1 MTDAPHA
8 IIVGAGFA
16 GLSGV
21 GRLRKG
27 GVRVTIIDR
36 NLYSTFQ
43 PLLYQVATGGLN
55 PGDIAYPVGGFT
67 ARRGTRYTRG
77 ELAAIDAQAHTIKL
91 TDGRELGYDYL
102 ILATGVSANYF
113 GVKGAAENTFGL
125 YTRADSIVLRDH
137 IMSGFEQLNADPDS
151 HREFA
156 VTVVGGGATGVELAG
171 TLGEL
176 RREALHATFPD
187 VDPSRVHVRL
197 VEMAPALLMPFHPR
211 LREYTRKQLA
221 ARGVDIRLDT
231 RILEVLPDRVVLGD
245 GQSLPSDLTVWAAG
259 VAAPP
264 PVAGWNLP
272 QGQSGRILIG
282 PDLRVQGQDRIFAI
296 GDIALYPDQPSPQLA
311 QPALQEG
318 KHAAAQVVRLLH
330 GEPTK
335 PFSYHDKGIMATIG
349 RKSAVVQLARG
360 ARITGTLAWLV
371 WLALHLLYLL
381 GGRNRVSTVINLSWR
396 YIAWGHGGGVIVGDE
411 PPETLQIEGGGRA
424 VGDLE

>member
-16 GLSGV
+16 GLSAVRG
-21 GRLRKG
+21 LRKA

-55 PGDIAYPVGGFT
+55 AGDIAYPVGGFT

-77 ELAAIDAQAHTIKL
+77 ELTAIDAQAHTIKL

-102 ILATGVSANYF
+102 VLATGVSANYF

-125 YTRADSIVLRDH
+125 YTRADSIMLRDH
-137 IMSGFEQLNADPDS
+137 IMSGFELLNADPDS
-151 HREFA
+151 HREFDI
-156 VTVVGGGATGVELAG
+156 TVVGGGATGVEMAG

-176 RREALHATFPD
+176 RREVLHATFPD

-197 VEMAPALLMPFHPR
+197 VEMAPALLMPFHPK

-259 VAAPP
+259 VAAPR

-272 QGQSGRILIG
+272 QGPGGRILIG
-282 PDLRVQGQDRIFAI
+282 PDLRVQGEDRIFAI
-296 GDIALYPDQPSPQLA
+296 GDIAIYPDEPSPQLA

-318 KHAAAQVVRLLH
+318 RHAAAQIVRLLH
-330 GEPTK
+330 GEPTER
-335 PFSYHDKGIMATIG
+335 FSYHDKGIMATIG
-349 RKSAVVQLARG
+349 RKSAVVQLGRG
-360 ARITGTLAWLV
+360 GRITGTLAWLV

-381 GGRNRVSTVINLSWR
+381 GGRNRVSTLINLSWR

>member
-16 GLSGV
+16 GLSAVRG
-21 GRLRKG
+21 LRKA

-77 ELAAIDAQAHTIKL
+77 ELTAIDAQAHTIKL

-102 ILATGVSANYF
+102 VLATGVSANYF

-125 YTRADSIVLRDH
+125 YTRADSIMLRDH
-137 IMSGFEQLNADPDS
+137 IMSGFELLNADPDS
-151 HREFA
+151 HREFDI
-156 VTVVGGGATGVELAG
+156 TVVGGGATGVEMAG

-176 RREALHATFPD
+176 RREVLHATFPD

-197 VEMAPALLMPFHPR
+197 VEMAPALLMPFHPK
-211 LREYTRKQLA
+211 LREYTRKQLVS
-221 ARGVDIRLDT
+221 RGVDIRLDT
-231 RILEVLPDRVVLGD
+231 RILEVLPDRVVHGD

-259 VAAPP
+259 VAAPR

-272 QGQSGRILIG
+272 QGPGGRILIG
-282 PDLRVQGQDRIFAI
+282 PDLRVQGEDRIFAI
-296 GDIALYPDQPSPQLA
+296 GDIAIYPDEPSPQLA

-318 KHAAAQVVRLLH
+318 RHAAAQVVRLLH
-330 GEPTK
+330 GEPTE

-349 RKSAVVQLARG
+349 RKSAVVQLGRG
-360 ARITGTLAWLV
+360 GRITGTLAWLV

-381 GGRNRVSTVINLSWR
+381 GGRNRVSTLINLSWR

>member
-1 MTDAPHA
+1 MTDAPNV

-16 GLSGV
+16 GQSAMHG
-21 GRLRKG
+21 LRKAG
-27 GVRVTIIDR
+27 AHVTVIDQ

-43 PLLYQVATGGLN
+43 PLLYEVATGGLN
-55 PGDIAYPVGGFT
+55 AGDVSYTVGGFT
-67 ARRGTRYTRG
+67 AQRGGSYTRG
-77 ELAAIDAQAHTIKL
+77 ALAAVDQQARRITL

-102 ILATGVSANYF
+102 ILATGVLANYF

-137 IMSGFEQLNADPDS
+137 FMNGFERLSADPGGCQ
-151 HREFA
+151 EFA
-156 VTVVGGGATGVELAG
+156 ITVVGGGATGVELAG
-171 TLGEL
+171 AMGEL
-176 RREALHATFPD
+176 RKDVLHATFPD
-187 VDPSRVHVRL
+187 VNPSRVHVRL
-197 VEMAPALLMPFHPR
+197 VEMAPALLMPFHPK

-259 VAAPP
+259 VAAPSTM
-264 PVAGWNLP
+264 AGWNLP
-272 QGQSGRILIG
+272 QGAGGRILIG
-282 PDLRVQGQDRIFAI
+282 PDLRVQGEDGIFAI

-411 PPETLQIEGGGRA
+411 PPEPLQVEGGRRA
-424 VGDLE
+424 VGELE

>member
-16 GLSGV
+16 GLSAVRG
-21 GRLRKG
+21 LRKA

-137 IMSGFEQLNADPDS
+137 IMSGFELLNADSDS

-156 VTVVGGGATGVELAG
+156 ITVVGGGATGVEMAG

-176 RREALHATFPD
+176 RHEVLHATFPD

-197 VEMAPALLMPFHPR
+197 VEMAPALLMPFHPK

-259 VAAPP
+259 VAAPR

-272 QGQSGRILIG
+272 QGPGGRILIG
-282 PDLRVQGQDRIFAI
+282 PDLRVQGEDRIFAI
-296 GDIALYPDQPSPQLA
+296 GDIAIYPDEPSPQLA

-318 KHAAAQVVRLLH
+318 RHAAAQVVRLLH
-330 GEPTK
+330 GEPTE

-349 RKSAVVQLARG
+349 RKSAVVQLGRG
-360 ARITGTLAWLV
+360 GRITGTLAWLV

-381 GGRNRVSTVINLSWR
+381 GGRNRVSTLINLSWR

>member
-16 GLSGV
+16 GLSAVRG
-21 GRLRKG
+21 LRKA

-77 ELAAIDAQAHTIKL
+77 ELTAIDAQAHTIKL

-102 ILATGVSANYF
+102 VLATGVSANYF

-125 YTRADSIVLRDH
+125 YTRADSIMLRDH
-137 IMSGFEQLNADPDS
+137 IMSGFELLNADPDS
-151 HREFA
+151 HREFDI
-156 VTVVGGGATGVELAG
+156 TVVGGGATGVEMAG

-176 RREALHATFPD
+176 RREVLHATFPD

-197 VEMAPALLMPFHPR
+197 VEMAPALLMPFHPK

-259 VAAPP
+259 VAAPR

-272 QGQSGRILIG
+272 QGPGGRILIG
-282 PDLRVQGQDRIFAI
+282 PDLRVQGEDRIFAI
-296 GDIALYPDQPSPQLA
+296 GDIAIYPDEPSPQLA

-318 KHAAAQVVRLLH
+318 RHAAAQVVRLLH
-330 GEPTK
+330 GEPTE

-349 RKSAVVQLARG
+349 RKSAVVQLGRG
-360 ARITGTLAWLV
+360 GRITGTLAWLV

-381 GGRNRVSTVINLSWR
+381 GGRNRVSTLINLSWR

>member
-16 GLSGV
+16 GLSAV
-21 GRLRKG
+21 GRLRKA

-67 ARRGTRYTRG
+67 ARHRTRYIRG
-77 ELAAIDAQAHTIKL
+77 ELATIGAQAHTIKL

-102 ILATGVSANYF
+102 ILATGVLANYF
-113 GVKGAAENTFGL
+113 GVTGAAENTFGL
-125 YTRADSIVLRDH
+125 YTRSDAIMLRDH
-137 IMSGFEQLNADPDS
+137 IMSGFERLSADSDS
-151 HREFA
+151 HRELA
-156 VTVVGGGATGVELAG
+156 ITVVGGGATGVELAG

-176 RREALHATFPD
+176 RREVLHATFPD

-221 ARGVDIRLDT
+221 ARGVDIMLDT
-231 RILEVLPDRVVLGD
+231 RILEVLPDRVVLSD

-259 VAAPP
+259 VAAPR

-272 QGQSGRILIG
+272 QGQGGRIIVG
-282 PDLRVQGQDRIFAI
+282 PDLRVQGDDRIFAV
-296 GDIALYPDQPSPQLA
+296 GDIAIYPDQPSPQLA

-318 KHAAAQVVRLLH
+318 KHAAGQIVRLLH
-330 GEPTK
+330 GEPTE
-335 PFSYHDKGIMATIG
+335 PFSYRDKGIMATIG
-349 RKSAVVQLARG
+349 RRSAVVQLARG

-371 WLALHLLYLL
+371 WLGLHLLYLL
-381 GGRNRVSTVINLSWR
+381 GGRNRVSTLINLTWR

-411 PPETLQIEGGGRA
+411 PPETLQVEGGQRA
-424 VGDLE
+424 VRELE